1 MAAAHVLEFL
11 EPPKLLE
18 SLELLESLGALDYL
32 GILDCLEKTPFSLD
46 VNQVSLKNQTFFWKY
61 LEVAKKVFTFAPAF
75 ENETQMKHS
84 WAT

>member
-46 VNQVSLKNQTFFWKY
+46 VNQVSLKNQTFF
-61 LEVAKKVFTFAPAF
+61 
-75 ENETQMKHS
+75 
-84 WAT
+84 